1 MFIFV
6 SLLIIYYD
14 SIYRFSFRV
23 IKYIYY
29 KIRDYFW
36 NVCAK
41 HYIFY
46 PSEKLETNLDCN
58 YWCTCAMGNHDRCRR
73 NFMVVNVY
81 SVVKNQVKR
90 LPLSWYGNNP
100 FTCLNWERT
109 SGHPIF
115 KKSWKNF
122 FTQKSRLLRLRNR
135 RRWKI
140 SFLYDIILSIRTTN
154 LKFRSDIND

>member
-73 NFMVVNVY
+73 NFMV
-81 SVVKNQVKR
+81 
-90 LPLSWYGNNP
+90 LSKILVWNRYIISLTKI
-100 FTCLNWERT
+100 FTNKETIAHSL
-109 SGHPIF
+109 F
-115 KKSWKNF
+115 V
-122 FTQKSRLLRLRNR
+122 LL
-135 RRWKI
+135 K
-140 SFLYDIILSIRTTN
+140 
-154 LKFRSDIND
+154 